1 LEGQAL
7 VGFNHG
13 IKEEN
18 MTSGCPDPEAL
29 ATGVPYPVLE
39 IAHQEGQTP
48 LRLPVVVQNFSLE
61 KVTLAVVN
69 PWVIGDWQR
78 YRDQDCLLRL
88 PGSQGQKPISIHAK
102 IAWSRFNADG
112 QSPLSL
118 GLHMAKP
125 PGEALRRLSTQIT
138 HSSQDIKG
146 LWERYDQVKD
156 IPAKP
161 NWARYAYIA
170 GLALL
175 LGGVVLQLDISP
187 HFTRFGWVLWFLGT
201 MGIAPKVLRPFWRR
215 GDYQGQREIRGIGH
229 AD

>member
-1 LEGQAL
+1 LGGEPL

-18 MTSGCPDPEAL
+18 MTSGYLGPEGL
-29 ATGVPYPVLE
+29 ATGIPYPVLE
-39 IAHQEGQTP
+39 IARQEGQAP
-48 LRLPVVVQNFSLE
+48 LRVPVVVQNFSLE

-78 YRDQDCLLRL
+78 YRDQDCLLCL
-88 PGSQGQKPISIHAK
+88 PGSQGQEPISIHSK
-102 IAWSRFNADG
+102 IAWTRFNADG

-118 GLHMAKP
+118 GLDMAKP
-125 PGEALRRLSTQIT
+125 PGEAIRRLSTQIT
-138 HSSQDIKG
+138 HGSQDIKG
-146 LWERYDQVKD
+146 LWERYDQIRDV
-156 IPAKP
+156 PAQS
-161 NWARYAYIA
+161 NWVHYAYLA

-187 HFTRFGWVLWFLGT
+187 HYTRFGWLLWFLGT
-201 MGIAPKVLRPFWRR
+201 LGIAPKVLRPFLQR
-215 GDYQGQREIRGIGH
+215 GNYQGRREILGIGH